1 TWEARARNRT
11 PMATP
16 TPTPWTRRTTMQL
29 LERMHLVQ
37 YFLLEAKT
45 PQLDRTS
52 AIIAPHG
59 AGKSALL
66 DALQLVLLGGDRR
79 HIHSNAQAGGKARA
93 RSIRDYCLGVYR
105 SGEDG
110 RKRPTATTYVTLVFR
125 DQETGTP
132 LTAGIALGASADE
145 PEHRQHGLFLLP
157 GVTLELEDHLE
168 KVDGRE
174 LPLEWSRFRELAAK
188 RCRK

>member
-1 TWEARARNRT
+1 R
-11 PMATP
+11 
-16 TPTPWTRRTTMQL
+16 PWPPARRTTMQL

-37 YFLLEAKT
+37 YFLFEAKT
-45 PQLDRTS
+45 LQLDRTS
-52 AIIAPHG
+52 AIIAPNG

-79 HIHSNAQAGGKARA
+79 HIHFNAQAGGKARA

-110 RKRPTATTYVTLVFR
+110 RKRRTATTYVTLVFR
-125 DQETGTP
+125 DEETGTP
-132 LTAGIALGASADE
+132 LTAGISLGASVDE

-157 GVTLELEDHLE
+157 GGTPVRVDHQE
-168 KVDGRE
+168 TCNVH
-174 LPLEWSRFRELAAK
+174 AAPG
-188 RCRK
+188 